1 MLNLLGSTQSRLSLL
16 PEKVAKTFR
25 SPKKYRRYFL
35 GKGETSVKA
44 NKTAFAV
51 LFAKFA
57 VFRLGGERGI
67 RTPGTLSR
75 THAFQA
81 CALNRSTI
89 SPISQLEYDNTN
101 ESKNQANKFKYLP
114 DLIRASKRIKN
125 CLNHLLLRNRLG
137 FVLAKSLRLIKAQKR
152 KFCQIGLK
160 NKHFPKQPAI

>member
-1 MLNLLGSTQSRLSLL
+1 MTGKEIIINSEEDIEKIKNEIVKNVEKKSLGGIHAERQI
-16 PEKVAKTFR
+16 F
-25 SPKKYRRYFL
+25 
-35 GKGETSVKA
+35 
-44 NKTAFAV
+44 
-51 LFAKFA
+51 
-57 VFRLGGERGI
+57 GGERGI

-137 FVLAKSLRLIKAQKR
+137 FVLAKSLRLIKAQKGNSA
-152 KFCQIGLK
+152 KS
-160 NKHFPKQPAI
+160 A